1 MDFADLDEIFD
12 GRFVVVAV
20 DARRNY
26 GEPRFN
32 MLAEHH
38 GVVLNVT
45 FTPRGPKYRIISARI
60 ANREERGIYHAK
72 RQTSGCADRPHGL
85 GGPAIDARGRD
96 RARRGAG
103 RGQSDDGRGPLGPR
117 RGRPSRARRGA

>member
-1 MDFADLDEIFD
+1 MGEDERTVWDDAKSALNLDRRAIDFADLDEIFD

-60 ANREERGIYHAK
+60 ANRKERGIYHAK

-85 GGPAIDARGRD
+85 GGPAIDA
-96 RARRGAG
+96 
-103 RGQSDDGRGPLGPR
+103 
-117 RGRPSRARRGA
+117 